1 MASQTVSPF
10 EIRYR
15 RVRVPREDGATLQL
29 PPLCQFRSLWQSN
42 LARKA
47 NQRSLAIDGLPPT
60 ISNLGQWQT
69 LARQEARTLA
79 FQHSAQYLNE
89 EAIAQLQQ
97 RSQDSFIFAG
107 HQPELYHPGVWFKN
121 FVLSRLAD
129 DVKATP
135 INLVVDSDL
144 STKSSVSVPETQASK
159 IAYSSIPF
167 DVPSIALPFQDRLLA
182 SRETFNAFPALASS
196 AMRDY
201 NGSSSILAEPLWRE
215 IRSAFE
221 AISRNGTH
229 AVPLGIAIAA
239 GRHRLEAE
247 HGLLTLE
254 LPISRLASTKSF
266 AIFFEQIAT
275 RIEDFQEHHNEVL
288 MNYRKVHRIR
298 SVAHPVP
305 ALRRDDRWYEMPF
318 WIWSS
323 ASTTRKP
330 LFIANDGGTFKL
342 SNRQDI
348 ELHLDKPNLIQ
359 QLLALDNA
367 GIAIRTRALTTTMF
381 SRLLLSDVFLHGIG
395 GAKYDQL
402 TDAIAARFFSA
413 QLPDYITL
421 SATCQLPSDQVI
433 TRPIDVTAIKN
444 QRRTLKFHPETLIDN
459 PKPEVAALIAEKRDW
474 FSGENKDIRSK
485 QKHEAIEA
493 INQQLRTFVDISDWE
508 LAETENFAREKL
520 REGQIVSSR
529 DFSFCLFEE
538 SLIERLKHMATK

>member
-1 MASQTVSPF
+1 MASQTASPS
-10 EIRYR
+10 EIRYQR
-15 RVRVPREDGATLQL
+15 IRVPREDGATLQI
-29 PPLCQFRSLWQSN
+29 PPLGHFHTLWQSN

-107 HQPELYHPGVWFKN
+107 HQPDLYHPGVWFKN

-129 DVKATP
+129 DFNATP
-135 INLVVDSDL
+135 INLVIDSDL
-144 STKSSVSVPETQASK
+144 CAKSSISVPKVQASNV
-159 IAYSSIPF
+159 AYGSILF
-167 DVPSIALPFQDRLLA
+167 DQPSPALPFQDRLLT
-182 SRETFNAFPALASS
+182 SLETFNAFPALASS
-196 AMRDY
+196 AMQDY

-221 AISRNGTH
+221 AISQNGIHT
-229 AVPLGIAIAA
+229 VPLGIAIAA

-247 HGLLTLE
+247 HGLRTLE
-254 LPISRLASTKSF
+254 LPISKLASTRSF

-275 RIEDFQEHHNEVL
+275 RIGDFQKHYNDVL
-288 MNYRKVHRIR
+288 MEYRKAHRIR
-298 SVAHPVP
+298 SAAHPVP

-318 WIWSS
+318 WIWS
-323 ASTTRKP
+323 ASSPNRKP
-330 LFIANDGGTFKL
+330 LFIANDTGTLTL

-348 ELHLDKPNLIQ
+348 ELHLDQPTLFQ
-359 QLLALDNA
+359 QLLALEEA
-367 GIAIRTRALTTTMF
+367 GIAIRTRALTTTMY

-413 QLPDYITL
+413 QLPDYMTF
-421 SATCQLPSDQVI
+421 SATCQLPSDRTI
-433 TRPIDVTAIKN
+433 ARPIDVAAIKIK
-444 QRRTLKFHPETLIDN
+444 RRTLRFHPETLIDN
-459 PKPEVAALIAEKRDW
+459 PTPEVAALVAQKRVW
-474 FSGENKDIRSK
+474 LSGENKDIRSK
-485 QKHEAIEA
+485 QKHEAIAE
-493 INQQLRTFVDISDWE
+493 INQQLRAFVDISDRG
-508 LAETENFAREKL
+508 LADTEHLMRAKL
-520 REGQIVSSR
+520 REGQIVGSR
-529 DFSFCLFEE
+529 DFSFCLFETN
-538 SLIERLKHMATK
+538 LIERLKHLAAK